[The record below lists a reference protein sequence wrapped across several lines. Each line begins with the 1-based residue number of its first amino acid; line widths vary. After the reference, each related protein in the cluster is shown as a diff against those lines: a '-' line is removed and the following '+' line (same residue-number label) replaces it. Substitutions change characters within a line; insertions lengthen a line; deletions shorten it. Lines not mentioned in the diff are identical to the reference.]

1 MAELVDATGVKVL
14 LETEADHT
22 GSNPVLT
29 INWQVSSVDRAVKV
43 FEYRRISRSQ

>member
-1 MAELVDATGVKVL
+1 VVRIHYGVNVSLVDATGVKVL

-29 INWQVSSVDRAVKV
+29 TK
-43 FEYRRISRSQ
+43 